1 MPVEGI
7 KNPDYLVD
15 VNPYR
20 LPSIIWELVS
30 PYMRK
35 YDVQFSEKAPREQV
49 GKPLVTWKIIRRI
62 PGTGERRGHSTGP
75 SFSYK
80 TGRTSQNFNLEAH
93 RADYRI
99 WLEYQVYGNSS
110 TEIDDIAWDLENAV
124 RETSGTL
131 ESKIPGFKLKFS
143 EQSTDQ
149 ILKNTPAELS
159 VRTLLFEVHLPVTY
173 IRQIKA
179 LKEVQIEMLAGR
191 AVYTDTAFTRD
202 SPNDTYDIEV
212 GDYKY
217 VVQIWLITLTR
228 NSEVV
233 RLKPG
238 TDYTI
243 EFAEGAP
250 RVFIRWNDE
259 NGLTPAVGEEF
270 RVSYSVSTSF
280 MVDADQYQRQA

>member
-1 MPVEGI
+1 MPVEGVNSRDFI
-7 KNPDYLVD
+7 TD

-49 GKPLVTWKIIRRI
+49 GKPLITWKIIRRV
-62 PGTGERRGHSTGP
+62 PGTRERGGKSTGP
-75 SFSYK
+75 TFSHRLN
-80 TGRTSQNFNLEAH
+80 RTSENFNVEAYQ
-93 RADYRI
+93 ADFRI
-99 WLEYQVYGNSS
+99 WLEYTVYGNSS

-124 RETSGTL
+124 RDTSGTL
-131 ESKIPGFKLKFS
+131 ESNIPGFKLKFS

-149 ILKNTPAELS
+149 LLKNTPPELS

-173 IRQIKA
+173 TRQIRA
-179 LKEVQIEMLAGR
+179 LKEIQLEMLAGR
-191 AVYTDTAFTRD
+191 AVYQDAAFTRD
-202 SPNDTYDIEV
+202 SPNDSYDIDV

-217 VVQIWLITLTR
+217 VVQIWLITITR
-228 NSEVV
+228 SGEVI

-259 NGLTPAVGEEF
+259 SGLTPAVEEEF

-280 MVDADQYQRQA
+280 MVNPDHYQRQA